1 MDDLI
6 ARARKLDT
14 TATSGPW
21 ARECTGQGNA
31 VFCLDKNIT
40 PPGLRLE
47 DANFIAQS
55 RTLLPALA
63 DALETVRKALAGF
76 ESQAQGL
83 HDRVVQLERE
93 LAKRRPVASAAS
105 AVPGDH
111 GHVDCHRPLAG
122 HPDRAAGPAAGA

>member
-63 DALETVRKALAGF
+63 DALEAVRK
-76 ESQAQGL
+76 
-83 HDRVVQLERE
+83 
-93 LAKRRPVASAAS
+93 
-105 AVPGDH
+105 
-111 GHVDCHRPLAG
+111 
-122 HPDRAAGPAAGA
+122 RAAEQGDVLRKVAAAFNGWANGSNQGDLATLTALEMIGAALGDPLKGQQP